1 MIIFET
7 PQSSR
12 SKIKVTL
19 ERLEAELPDVDVDEI
34 RLLNP
39 YNMLITIP
47 SESFRNFSFASFSSS
62 NTKFYESRI
71 FLSIFS
77 RLKYQNAPKNANI
90 TPYIKKKTHFATP
103 SSDAG
108 R

>member
-12 SKIKVTL
+12 SKVKVTL
-19 ERLEAELPDVDVDEI
+19 ERSEAELPDVEIDEI

-47 SESFRNFSFASFSSS
+47 S
-62 NTKFYESRI
+62 K
-71 FLSIFS
+71 L
-77 RLKYQNAPKNANI
+77 
-90 TPYIKKKTHFATP
+90 
-103 SSDAG
+103 
-108 R
+108 

>member
-19 ERLEAELPDVDVDEI
+19 ERSEAELPDVEVDEI

-39 YNMLITIP
+39 SNMLIAIHAQ
-47 SESFRNFSFASFSSS
+47 S
-62 NTKFYESRI
+62 
-71 FLSIFS
+71 
-77 RLKYQNAPKNANI
+77 
-90 TPYIKKKTHFATP
+90 P
-103 SSDAG
+103 SSMHSSGLDLIG
-108 R
+108 YY

>member
-19 ERLEAELPDVDVDEI
+19 ERIEADLHDVDIDEV

-39 YNMLITIP
+39 YSMLVTIP
-47 SESFRNFSFASFSSS
+47 SKS
-62 NTKFYESRI
+62 TIY
-71 FLSIFS
+71 LSTD
-77 RLKYQNAPKNANI
+77 LPTY
-90 TPYIKKKTHFATP
+90 
-103 SSDAG
+103 
-108 R
+108 

>member
-19 ERLEAELPDVDVDEI
+19 ERSEAELPDVEIDEI

-47 SESFRNFSFASFSSS
+47 SKLSFFSCEFELPLTLYS
-62 NTKFYESRI
+62 
-71 FLSIFS
+71 
-77 RLKYQNAPKNANI
+77 
-90 TPYIKKKTHFATP
+90 
-103 SSDAG
+103 
-108 R
+108 

>member
-19 ERLEAELPDVDVDEI
+19 ERIEADLHDVDIDEV

-39 YNMLITIP
+39 YNMLVTIP
-47 SESFRNFSFASFSSS
+47 SKS
-62 NTKFYESRI
+62 TIYLPI
-71 FLSIFS
+71 FLLI
-77 RLKYQNAPKNANI
+77 LKVK
-90 TPYIKKKTHFATP
+90 
-103 SSDAG
+103 
-108 R
+108 

>member
-47 SESFRNFSFASFSSS
+47 SELFRNVSLSCSPDPTTNSKTS
-62 NTKFYESRI
+62 NPVISGV
-71 FLSIFS
+71 FLNHLYWF
-77 RLKYQNAPKNANI
+77 
-90 TPYIKKKTHFATP
+90 
-103 SSDAG
+103 
-108 R
+108 

>member
-1 MIIFET
+1 MNTTFKNIFNEKSYSFLQDQNRVMIIFET

-47 SESFRNFSFASFSSS
+47 SE
-62 NTKFYESRI
+62 
-71 FLSIFS
+71 
-77 RLKYQNAPKNANI
+77 
-90 TPYIKKKTHFATP
+90 
-103 SSDAG
+103 
-108 R
+108 